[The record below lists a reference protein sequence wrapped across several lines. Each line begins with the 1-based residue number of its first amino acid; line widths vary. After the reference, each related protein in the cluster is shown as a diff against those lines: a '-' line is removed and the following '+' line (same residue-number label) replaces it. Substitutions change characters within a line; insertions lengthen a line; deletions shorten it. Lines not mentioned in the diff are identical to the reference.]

1 MNKRTLRIIILC
13 FCLFLFSACA
23 GSRAQET
30 TDYSESISQEN
41 VDVQEKK
48 SEVLD
53 ASQMEMIASEIT
65 SSNSADSLE
74 ASDLQGSKMLPSAE
88 MQDKEDTVISD
99 SLLSEEVQEN
109 AYSDENPDVFVDET
123 NATSDLNIAD
133 AENDSQPEVSFLESE
148 DSDLYNEPNKLTS
161 NYENETEK
169 PIYDTNE
176 SEMAALIE
184 EGTGVLIPE
193 DSNDNEKVLSN
204 EQEKVRMVVLNGKRY
219 ELPENGNYVP
229 TEETPLFSTSVQ
241 GYSIG
246 KAVVKGEIVNS
257 VYINGIPAYY
267 VTDGDVTIS
276 YEIADIGNIDSFD
289 NKGMSVIDDNST
301 KSVFGVSLNGKK
313 VHKGALILQSSKDG
327 SIWVTEKIIDNY
339 FNPEQYKEELYK
351 LNDIQIK
358 NGCFFRIIVA
368 YKKQI
373 EIDPTYIWFIKI
385 PQYETE
391 KNLEFYEFYL
401 CSAENVNTSGT
412 RYELGDVTKVKSA
425 QGYFDQVEMEEG
437 DAHYGWRLGTFFVS
451 GFSSYVEEDDKTIV
465 FLKNVGDTVTLGFQL
480 FEDINSLNNDP
491 NLKISIEKKGSDK
504 EFQISSTEFGKGAL
518 IVQSYDYSNRRTGPI
533 INSNYLEASARPATD
548 NVIGLYEEGDYEVA
562 LDYSI
567 EDKRNAFLGIPSYSH
582 YRIRFRFKVR
592 NGNCM
597 VFPFDVKT
605 NAELTNSSFTKNGF
619 RLDLANSRYL
629 IINIEKEVLSLNGSN
644 IAKDT
649 RFNKSVP
656 DGSSY
661 TDEGIYTIKVKN
673 RYTGL
678 DTEKVIYV
686 GDNPIMKAYVMTGLS
701 LNEIN
706 QLLHQG
712 YEIDANGNIVQL
724 TALSL

>member
-1 MNKRTLRIIILC
+1 MNKRTLRIVIL
-13 FCLFLFSACA
+13 CLFLFLFLNSACA
-23 GSRAQET
+23 GGRAEET
-30 TDYSESISQEN
+30 KDYSESI
-41 VDVQEKK
+41 
-48 SEVLD
+48 
-53 ASQMEMIASEIT
+53 IT

-74 ASDLQGSKMLPSAE
+74 ASDLQNSEILPSAE
-88 MQDKEDTVISD
+88 MQDKED
-99 SLLSEEVQEN
+99 EV
-109 AYSDENPDVFVDET
+109 
-123 NATSDLNIAD
+123 
-133 AENDSQPEVSFLESE
+133 
-148 DSDLYNEPNKLTS
+148 
-161 NYENETEK
+161 
-169 PIYDTNE
+169 
-176 SEMAALIE
+176 
-184 EGTGVLIPE
+184 IPE
-193 DSNDNEKVLSN
+193 DSNDNEKVLSI

-267 VTDGDVTIS
+267 VTDGDVTIC
-276 YEIADIGNIDSFD
+276 YEIADIENIDSFD

-301 KSVFGVSLNGKK
+301 KSVFGVSLKGEK

-327 SIWVTEKIIDNY
+327 SIWITEKIIDNY

-351 LNDIQIK
+351 LNDIQIR

-373 EIDPTYIWFIKI
+373 EIDPTYFWFIKN

-451 GFSSYVEEDDKTIV
+451 GFSSFVEEDDKTIV
-465 FLKNVGDTVTLGFQL
+465 FLKNVGDKVTLGFQL

-504 EFQISSTEFGKGAL
+504 EFQTSSTEFGKGTL

-533 INSNYLEASARPATD
+533 IYSNYLEASARPATD

-582 YRIRFRFKVR
+582 YSIRFRFKVR

-597 VFPFDVKT
+597 VYPFDVKT

-619 RLDLANSRYL
+619 RLDLVNSRYL
-629 IINIEKEVLSLNGSN
+629 IINIEREVLSFNGLN

-649 RFNKSVP
+649 KFNKSVP

-686 GDNPIMKAYVMTGLS
+686 GDDPIMKAYVMTGLS

-712 YEIDANGNIVQL
+712 YEIDANGNIVQS
-724 TALSL
+724 TALFL